1 MVDNRYMSHSG
12 SAKGAVMR
20 HYVDDAMQVPPV
32 VPAYKEPV
40 VSPFTFNDLRP
51 LVTRF
56 SIVEVAALGAL
67 APLAE
72 PESVAL
78 ALERELE
85 TPLSNET
92 LGGIIN

>member
-1 MVDNRYMSHSG
+1 VLLANRSDKDS
-12 SAKGAVMR
+12 SAAI
-20 HYVDDAMQVPPV
+20 
-32 VPAYKEPV
+32 
-40 VSPFTFNDLRP
+40 NDLRP

-85 TPLSNET
+85 TPLPSET